1 MEAVPRRDDD
11 GPAAAAPLLER
22 IGANVAARRAH
33 LGLTQQGLA
42 DAADLDLRFIQRVER
57 ARTNLSVTAL
67 VALAAAL
74 EVAPEWLFRPAARA
88 PPQVGRP
95 PARRRSRSA
104 APRSTKRS
112 PR

>member
-1 MEAVPRRDDD
+1 MTYVSPRDTSDV
-11 GPAAAAPLLER
+11 LER

-67 VALAAAL
+67 VALAGAL
-74 EVAPEWLFRPAARA
+74 EVAPEWLFRPAALA

-95 PARRRSRSA
+95 PARRRSSPA
-104 APRSTKRS
+104 GPRSTRRS